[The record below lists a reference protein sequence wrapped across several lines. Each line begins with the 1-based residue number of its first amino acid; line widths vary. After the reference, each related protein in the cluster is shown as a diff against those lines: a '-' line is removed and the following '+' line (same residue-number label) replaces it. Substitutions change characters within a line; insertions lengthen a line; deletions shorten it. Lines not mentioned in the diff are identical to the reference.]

1 MPFSRLVMEDWHLY
15 VDQNAEFDSQ
25 RRDENQWKLLLR
37 SQYLANTL
45 IRMGP
50 FWPLKSLDPDPSGNS
65 LSIIVSIH
73 VFYALFYG
81 MLIINHLGRPKK
93 KG

>member
-1 MPFSRLVMEDWHLY
+1 
-15 VDQNAEFDSQ
+15 
-25 RRDENQWKLLLR
+25 
-37 SQYLANTL
+37 
-45 IRMGP
+45 MGP
-50 FWPLKSLDPDPSGNS
+50 FWPLKSLGPDPSGNS

-93 KG
+93 KKHNLDPYHTPPTPMIRQKTMNNTTAA